1 MYVTNIISLRVQ
13 IWLDDRISPS
23 PRYPDVWSM
32 SQLCYCT
39 TVDPPFHSHDPWA
52 PRVQRQRQDQRRRS
66 QKKPR
71 VGGLKC
77 HDFPLILLIR
87 FLDHFRFYTFMMFLS
102 VRRFHVGLQVSLIA
116 GPSGGPNLQAHHL
129 HIHIRSYGILCWLL
143 ILQMSHVTRLFN
155 LDHRLYR
162 TCACVLCHC
171 WRITLETHNH
181 HFRSLVRQQRWK
193 SWSMRSRGFELTADF
208 WRNGTWGNLSVVII
222 VWSYINWLYW
232 CNIARINQWTGQNV
246 FLHNLNVT
254 FMYAKFQQLCPE
266 SPHPLLCDVGV
277 KISSMRWRWNVPE
290 TFSTSSDR
298 FVVCFLKKVVCLIG
312 FRSLL
317 DNLIWCHGE
326 RSVWYNK
333 NEWSLLD
340 VWKILS
346 SCFFCFIWKRISSI
360 YWP

>member
-1 MYVTNIISLRVQ
+1 MYVTNISLRVQ

-129 HIHIRSYGILCWLL
+129 HIHIIIWNFVLTFNFADVTCHQVVQSRSPVVPYMCLCSVPLL
-143 ILQMSHVTRLFN
+143 ADHARNSQSPFSQPCQAATLEELKHEIERL
-155 LDHRLYR
+155 R
-162 TCACVLCHC
+162 THC
-171 WRITLETHNH
+171 WFLEKWNM
-181 HFRSLVRQQRWK
+181 RK
-193 SWSMRSRGFELTADF
+193 SVS
-208 WRNGTWGNLSVVII
+208 GNYCVVLHQLI
-222 VWSYINWLYW
+222 VLMQYCKNKPVDGSK
-232 CNIARINQWTGQNV
+232 C
-246 FLHNLNVT
+246 
-254 FMYAKFQQLCPE
+254 
-266 SPHPLLCDVGV
+266 
-277 KISSMRWRWNVPE
+277 ISS
-290 TFSTSSDR
+290 
-298 FVVCFLKKVVCLIG
+298 
-312 FRSLL
+312 
-317 DNLIWCHGE
+317 
-326 RSVWYNK
+326 
-333 NEWSLLD
+333 
-340 VWKILS
+340 
-346 SCFFCFIWKRISSI
+346 
-360 YWP
+360 